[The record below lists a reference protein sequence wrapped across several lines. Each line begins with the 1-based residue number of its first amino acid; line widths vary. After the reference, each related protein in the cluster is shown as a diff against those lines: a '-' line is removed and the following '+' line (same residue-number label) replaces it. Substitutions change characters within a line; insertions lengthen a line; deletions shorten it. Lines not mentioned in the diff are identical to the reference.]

1 MPFLDG
7 ITAIQLAPRCTF
19 NLTAVPLHT
28 NSRLSILFFEK
39 CPSRTRCGLVS
50 PFSIALLTID
60 RHGHQH
66 WYKYRQCDCCEWWKQ
81 RRQCH
86 RRWCAQIGSTILHF
100 VLRIPIVALIVV
112 WGIFFAVFFFWF
124 RKKVPP
130 GGFTG
135 ASREKSILNLFKKI
149 IPRPSATGSGC
160 SLVVGGSGNCLSTD
174 GYNVVMAACNG
185 SLGQQWVFG
194 QTDQTLRSSA
204 FPNNCIN
211 IDGAPPILTLC
222 WFLS

>member
-112 WGIFFAVFFFWF
+112 WGIFFAVFFFGFEKKCPQVVSQEHHVKNPFSIYLKKSSPARLPQVRAVRWLWADPGIAF
-124 RKKVPP
+124 RR
-130 GGFTG
+130 TG
-135 ASREKSILNLFKKI
+135 
-149 IPRPSATGSGC
+149 T
-160 SLVVGGSGNCLSTD
+160 T
-174 GYNVVMAACNG
+174 
-185 SLGQQWVFG
+185 W
-194 QTDQTLRSSA
+194 
-204 FPNNCIN
+204 
-211 IDGAPPILTLC
+211 
-222 WFLS
+222 